1 MPKGSMPKGS
11 MPKGRCQKV
20 DAKRG
25 MPKSR
30 CQKGSMP
37 KSRMPKYREA
47 IFFCQIIAG
56 KNVIP
61 ARGAWN
67 LNKTSLA

>member
-37 KSRMPKYREA
+37 KSRLPKYREA
-47 IFFCQIIAG
+47 QKAIKVNPCNKKAM
-56 KNVIP
+56 P
-61 ARGAWN
+61 CARI
-67 LNKTSLA
+67 

>member
-1 MPKGSMPKGS
+1 MPKGS

-30 CQKGSMP
+30 CQKETMPKGSMP
-37 KSRMPKYREA
+37 KREYA
-47 IFFCQIIAG
+47 
-56 KNVIP
+56 K
-61 ARGAWN
+61 
-67 LNKTSLA
+67 K